1 MLPSGSVAIEGRL
14 AAQPAI
20 AVPSIVL
27 LGGDDGV
34 GPPTATD
41 TDARRFTGPYRREIV
56 AGVGHNFPQEAPDA
70 FAAAI
75 RALL

>member
-1 MLPSGSVAIEGRL
+1 
-14 AAQPAI
+14 
-20 AVPSIVL
+20 
-27 LGGDDGV
+27 
-34 GPPTATD
+34 
-41 TDARRFTGPYRREIV
+41 PYRREIV